1 MKATIHYLQAMLSTL
16 ETNEPINRNAG
27 NTEQAD
33 LESRDAAELRQ
44 AIAILRGV
52 LEPTEL
58 RQVLG
63 MVTALQAGPIWPTP
77 QAG

>member
-33 LESRDAAELRQ
+33 LESRDAAELRC
-44 AIAILRGV
+44 AIAILAAVER
-52 LEPTEL
+52 
-58 RQVLG
+58 
-63 MVTALQAGPIWPTP
+63 GPIWPEP
-77 QAG
+77 QAR

>member
-1 MKATIHYLQAMLSTL
+1 MKASIHYLQAMLATL
-16 ETNEPINRNAG
+16 ETNEGINRHAG
-27 NTEQAD
+27 NREQAD

-52 LEPTEL
+52 LQPTEL
-58 RQVLG
+58 RQVIG

>member
-1 MKATIHYLQAMLSTL
+1 MKSTISFLLQTL
-16 ETNEPINRNAG
+16 KDTEESEPVYREQG
-27 NTEQAD
+27 NHEQAD
-33 LESRDAAELRQ
+33 IRSSVAAELRQ

-58 RQVLG
+58 RQVIG

>member
-1 MKATIHYLQAMLSTL
+1 MKATIHYLQEMLSTL

-58 RQVLG
+58 RQVIG

-77 QAG
+77 RAG